1 MLTRHL
7 MDCRSKYFLYPFLTV
22 ALIVVLSGCIS
33 YRYNRYI
40 YGLPIQD
47 PGEQFPLI
55 QTSIGDVLANLGA
68 PDYVYSLD
76 NKDMLVYR
84 RSLLQE
90 NSLSVGIPVVEV
102 TTGGSFDLSASGALT
117 RSDVLTFFF
126 NSDGLLIDM
135 IFEKGTDAPYLET
148 LFP

>member
-1 MLTRHL
+1 
-7 MDCRSKYFLYPFLTV
+7 
-22 ALIVVLSGCIS
+22 VVLSGCIS
-33 YRYNRYI
+33 YQYDRYI
-40 YGLPIQD
+40 YGVPIQD
-47 PGEQFPLI
+47 PGDQFPLI
-55 QTSIGDVLANLGA
+55 QTTISDVLANLGA
-68 PDYVYSLD
+68 PDYIHSLD

-102 TTGGSFDLSASGALT
+102 TSGGNIDLSASGALI

-135 IFEKGTDAPYLET
+135 VFEKGTDAPYLET